1 MSGSMKQSSYW
12 LFLLVLAPSSTIL
25 AENLV
30 GLSSSEVFAEQ
41 TADNRSATPLSVAP
55 LDHMEYP
62 PDRPAWI
69 DQTIEIDQLFGAEH
83 RTATVVVVS
92 GPSDTLDESLDELL
106 VMQRAAVNSVIA
118 QVTGHQDVDSVFVI
132 SDEEIDRD
140 LVTRRYDGEVLQ
152 GDTLRYEH
160 AVELQFSPKL
170 RRAMIAAKDNIEVRH
185 RLNAIGVM
193 TLGGFLT
200 LIGSSALIG
209 FTLRRNSRE
218 GVSKGI

>member
-12 LFLLVLAPSSTIL
+12 LFLLVLAPYSTIL

-152 GDTLRYEH
+152 GDTPRYEH

>member
-12 LFLLVLAPSSTIL
+12 LILLVLSPSSTML
-25 AENLV
+25 ADNLV
-30 GLSSSEVFAEQ
+30 GLASSKVFAEQ
-41 TADNRSATPLSVAP
+41 TADNHSATPLSVAP
-55 LDHMEYP
+55 LDHVEYP
-62 PDRPAWI
+62 SDRPAWV
-69 DQTIEIDQLFGAEH
+69 DQTIDIDQLIDADD

-92 GPSDTLDESLDELL
+92 GPSDTMGQSLEELL
-106 VMQRAAVNSVIA
+106 VMQRAAVNAVIA
-118 QVTGHQDVDSVFVI
+118 QVTGHQDADSVFVI

-152 GDTLRYEH
+152 GDTPRYEH

-218 GVSKGI
+218 GVSQEI